1 VKSLARP
8 ADKEEILRRLRTLR
22 SDAARRWGRMTV
34 HQMVCHCSDAY
45 RMAMGE
51 LPVSEGSY
59 PVPRV
64 LVKWI
69 ALYVPLPWPPG
80 RISTRPEIDQACG
93 AGTRPADF
101 AADVAQLAALVE
113 RFTGMG
119 ASLRGRPHPT
129 FGPMSARA
137 WLRWGYLHTAH
148 HLRQFGV

>member
-1 VKSLARP
+1 MQSFARA
-8 ADKEEILRRLRTLR
+8 ADREEILRRLRALR
-22 SDAARRWGRMTV
+22 PDSARRWGRMSV
-34 HQMVCHCSDAY
+34 HQMVCHCSDAL
-45 RMAMGE
+45 RMGMGE

-101 AADVAQLAALVE
+101 AADVAELAALLE
-113 RFTGMG
+113 RFT
-119 ASLRGRPHPT
+119 ATNPTLPWPPHPT
-129 FGPMSARA
+129 FGPMSGRA
-137 WLRWGYLHTAH
+137 WLRWGYLHMDH